1 MQVSVYVY
9 YQVLDAAQALP
20 LVQVLLNA
28 VAEQTGIH
36 GRLLCRQQQTD
47 TWMEIYEAVSDL
59 PQLQQQLAAQLAQ
72 LPWADCCATRHE
84 EVFIDMLPMSPLRP
98 A

>member
-9 YQVLDAAQALP
+9 YKVLDAAQALP

-28 VAEQTGIH
+28 VAEQTGIE
-36 GRLLCRQQQTD
+36 GRLLRRQQQAD

-59 PQLQQQLAAQLAQ
+59 PQLQQVLAAQLAQ
-72 LPWADCCATRHE
+72 LPWAEHCAARHE
-84 EVFIDMLPMSPLRP
+84 EVFIDLLPISPLRP